1 LEKIVRAFKNP
12 ETAKRFLDGWQVYYN
27 YIRPHETLN
36 GMTPA
41 EASGI
46 NLNLGENK
54 WLDLIRQSE
63 RD

>member
-1 LEKIVRAFKNP
+1 VDKNI
-12 ETAKRFLDGWQVYYN
+12 RILDGWQVYYN

-46 NLNLGENK
+46 DLRLGENK
-54 WLDLIRQSE
+54 WLDLIRQGTNK
-63 RD
+63 